1 MVSLKMGQLMLMVDR
16 VGESPLGNLGR
27 LKTMSAK
34 VTYRVAKAIK
44 AVMEEVEAF
53 EKARVELCKELGTL
67 NPKTNNYDMDEE
79 KQKEFQT
86 SMAEL
91 LQQDVVLN
99 ILEVEIDPDA
109 VGLTPSDMLILE
121 PVIKV
126 RET

>member
-1 MVSLKMGQLMLMVDR
+1 MLMVDR